1 MRSCMPRS
9 KWEEWGFFNC
19 VAGFRKSESVE
30 CPRFYNRPKRATT
43 IFLMDAL
50 YENTTVAS
58 EVKRLGRPREKDEPC
73 VPRGLSTAKEL
84 YKTVEGYGLMRFPKA
99 VVPNEWLV
107 DGISRIP
114 ATQYINCVKV
124 RSATLFHR
132 LRASR
137 RTPMSNK
144 VGAAGCCWM
153 EFLAHIVQKCPSTE
167 SSHHARHDSI
177 VRMLETVLTKMGYL
191 AKRAPRIPTVKGT
204 RIPDL
209 CAWNG
214 ERYIVCDV
222 AVVSD
227 YMDLD
232 RVRQFKTNKCNITDI
247 HRWMRQN
254 NPRQNSGQME
264 AIATAFIINWRGAIS
279 WRRGAHGKNRP
290 S

>member
-1 MRSCMPRS
+1 
-9 KWEEWGFFNC
+9 
-19 VAGFRKSESVE
+19 
-30 CPRFYNRPKRATT
+30 
-43 IFLMDAL
+43 MDAL
-50 YENTTVAS
+50 NENTTVAS
-58 EVKRLGRPREKDEPC
+58 EVKRFGRPKEKDEPC

-84 YKTVEGYGLMRFPKA
+84 HKTVDGYGLMRFPEA

-114 ATQYINCVKV
+114 ATQYMNCVKV
-124 RSATLFHR
+124 RSATLFNR

-137 RTPMSNK
+137 RTPMSNT
-144 VGAAGCCWM
+144 VCAAGCGKM
-153 EFLAHIVQKCPSTE
+153 ESLAHIVQKCPSTE
-167 SSHHARHDSI
+167 GPRHARHDSI
-177 VRMLETVLTKMGYL
+177 VKMLETVLTLMGYL
-191 AKRAPRIPTVKGT
+191 AKREPRIPTVKGT

-232 RVRQFKTNKCNITDI
+232 KVHQFKTNKYNITDI

-254 NPRQNSGQME
+254 NPRQDSGHME
-264 AIATAFIINWRGAIS
+264 AIATVAAFNKLFKLIIL
-279 WRRGAHGKNRP
+279 
-290 S
+290 